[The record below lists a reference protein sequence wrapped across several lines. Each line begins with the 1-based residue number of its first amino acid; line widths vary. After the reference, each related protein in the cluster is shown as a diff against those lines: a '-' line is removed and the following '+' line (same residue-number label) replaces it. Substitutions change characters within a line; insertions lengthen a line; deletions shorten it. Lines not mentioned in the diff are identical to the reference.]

1 MTLTLLIALSISV
14 MLVRYMLR
22 YINKHKKKS
31 NKITLTFFSFLFSCM
46 LIWNLGVLLQALFS
60 KPLNISPIYF
70 EYIIYIGVVFLP
82 VFLYFTARSFT
93 DSTFRLK
100 RYHYTLFIMPI
111 ISLFVLWTNNYHSLF
126 YKTYSIYMSETV
138 TGSYFN
144 IYTIYTYGLIII
156 SLLILLKHSISR
168 NRIFSIQTLLF
179 LIAIGIPVTVNIL
192 GMSGLFNMTVHIT
205 PISFTVSLL
214 SLFLAIFKFNFLNIN
229 TIALHLIVNSISDS
243 YLVLDQE
250 KNITSCNKS
259 FLNTFNLKEKDL
271 INRSIF
277 SLIKNKEEIDSLKIS
292 LELISTN
299 NKKINLQKHFEKI
312 DKYFSV
318 DIAPILKENKNV
330 GTLIFLKDITQIEHD
345 KIQIKNNQNML
356 IERERLAS
364 LGQMVGG
371 IAHNLKTPIFSI
383 SGGLEGL
390 DDLITEFDESIEDE
404 NVTNQDMHEIAND
417 MKNWTAKLK
426 GHISYMSDVITAV
439 KGQAVNFTEEQSIDF
454 SVTELFQHIKILMQH
469 EIKHSL
475 STLNISNNVN
485 DSYYINGSIN
495 SLVQVINNLI
505 SNAIEGYNKTS
516 KEKIINLNAKY
527 NDTDKTIII
536 SVQDF
541 GSGLPEIVQEK
552 LFKEMITTKGKN
564 GTGLG
569 LFMSYSNIK
578 AHFQGDMTFETEKDK
593 GTTFYIKIPVSIAK

>member
-1 MTLTLLIALSISV
+1 MELSLSIIL
-14 MLVRYMLR
+14 LVISIIFLSYMIQFL
-22 YINKHKKKS
+22 NKSQTKKRTVK
-31 NKITLTFFSFLFSCM
+31 LFSTIFKLM
-46 LIWNLGVLLQALFS
+46 LLWNFSLLLQSLFS
-60 KPLNISPIYF
+60 DLLNIKPIYF
-70 EYIIYIGVVFLP
+70 DYIAYIGIIFLP
-82 VFLYFTARSFT
+82 VYLYLTSKSF
-93 DSTFRLK
+93 SNSKFQIK
-100 RYHYTLFIMPI
+100 YYHLLLFIIPI
-111 ISLFVLWTNNYHSLF
+111 ISTLVLWTNDFHSLF
-126 YKTYSIYMSETV
+126 YTKYSILIAKTTFGPYFYVHTLYTYS
-138 TGSYFN
+138 
-144 IYTIYTYGLIII
+144 LLII
-156 SLLILLKHSISR
+156 SLLILLKHSIKQLNKISVQ
-168 NRIFSIQTLLF
+168 SILF
-179 LIAIGIPVTVNIL
+179 LLAIAIPLLVNII
-192 GMSGLFNMTVHIT
+192 GMLNLMPITIYMT
-205 PISFTVSLL
+205 PISLTISVLL
-214 SLFLAIFKFNFLNIN
+214 IFIGIFKFDFLNIN
-229 TIALHLIVNSISDS
+229 TIALHLIVNSISDN

-259 FLNTFNLKEKDL
+259 FLNTFNLNEKDL

-277 SLIKNKEEIDSLKIS
+277 SLIKNKEEIDSLEIS
-292 LELISTN
+292 LELISTS
-299 NKKINLQKHFEKI
+299 NKKINIQKHFEKI

-390 DDLITEFDESIEDE
+390 GDLVTEFDESIEDDQ
-404 NVTNQDMHEIAND
+404 VTNQDMHEIAND
-417 MKNWTAKLK
+417 MRNWITKLK

-439 KGQAVNFTEEQSIDF
+439 KGQAVNFAEEQTIDF
-454 SVTELFQHIKILMQH
+454 TVAELFQHVKILMQH

-475 STLNISNNVN
+475 SVLNISNNVE
-485 DSYYINGSIN
+485 DSFFIHGSIN

-505 SNAIEGYNKTS
+505 SNAIEGYNGTN
-516 KEKIINLNAKY
+516 KEKIINLESTY
-527 NDTDKTIII
+527 NKKEKCIIL

-578 AHFQGDMTFETEKDK
+578 AHFEGDMSFDTQKEK
-593 GTTFYIKIPVSIAK
+593 GTTFYIKIPAKTK

>member
-1 MTLTLLIALSISV
+1 MELSLSVILLIISIIF
-14 MLVRYMLR
+14 LLYMIRFL
-22 YINKHKKKS
+22 NKSQTKKRTVK
-31 NKITLTFFSFLFSCM
+31 LFSTIFKLM
-46 LIWNLGVLLQALFS
+46 LLWNSSLLFQNLFS
-60 KPLNISPIYF
+60 DLLNINPIYF
-70 EYIIYIGVVFLP
+70 DYIAYIGIIFLP
-82 VFLYFTARSFT
+82 VYLYLTAKSF
-93 DSTFRLK
+93 SSSKFK
-100 RYHYTLFIMPI
+100 IKYYHLLMFIIPI
-111 ISLFVLWTNNYHSLF
+111 ISTLILWTNNFHNLF
-126 YKTYSIYMSETV
+126 YTQYSILIAETTFGPYFYIHTLYTYSLLVISLV
-138 TGSYFN
+138 ILLRHSIKQLNKISVQSILFLLAIAIPLLIN
-144 IYTIYTYGLIII
+144 IIGMLNLMPVTIY
-156 SLLILLKHSISR
+156 
-168 NRIFSIQTLLF
+168 
-179 LIAIGIPVTVNIL
+179 
-192 GMSGLFNMTVHIT
+192 IT
-205 PISFTVSLL
+205 PISLTVSVLL
-214 SLFLAIFKFNFLNIN
+214 IFIGIFKFDFLNIN

-243 YLVLDQE
+243 YIVLDQE
-250 KNITSCNKS
+250 RNITACNKS
-259 FLNTFNLKEKDL
+259 FLETFNFKESDL
-271 INRSIF
+271 INKSIF
-277 SLIKNKEEIDSLKIS
+277 SLVKDKQEIDNLKIS

-318 DIAPILKENKNV
+318 DISPILKEDLNV

-417 MKNWTAKLK
+417 MKNWTTKLK

-475 STLNISNNVN
+475 STLNISNTVD

>member
-1 MTLTLLIALSISV
+1 MELSLSVILLIISIIF
-14 MLVRYMLR
+14 LLYMIRFL
-22 YINKHKKKS
+22 NKSQTKKRTVK
-31 NKITLTFFSFLFSCM
+31 LFSTIFKLM
-46 LIWNLGVLLQALFS
+46 LLWNSSLLFQNLFS
-60 KPLNISPIYF
+60 DLLNINPIYF
-70 EYIIYIGVVFLP
+70 DYIAYIGIIFLP
-82 VFLYFTARSFT
+82 VYLYLTAKSF
-93 DSTFRLK
+93 SNSKFK
-100 RYHYTLFIMPI
+100 IKYYHLLMFIIPI
-111 ISLFVLWTNNYHSLF
+111 ISTLILWTNNFHNLF
-126 YKTYSIYMSETV
+126 YTQYSILIAETTFGPYFYIHTLYTYSLLVISLIILLRYSIKQLNKISV
-138 TGSYFN
+138 QSILFLLAIAIPLLIN
-144 IYTIYTYGLIII
+144 IIGMLNLMPVTIY
-156 SLLILLKHSISR
+156 
-168 NRIFSIQTLLF
+168 
-179 LIAIGIPVTVNIL
+179 
-192 GMSGLFNMTVHIT
+192 IT
-205 PISFTVSLL
+205 PISLTVSVLL
-214 SLFLAIFKFNFLNIN
+214 IFIGIFKFNFLNIN

-243 YLVLDQE
+243 YIVLDQE
-250 KNITSCNKS
+250 RNITTCNKS
-259 FLNTFNLKEKDL
+259 FLETFNFKESDL
-271 INRSIF
+271 INKSIF
-277 SLIKNKEEIDSLKIS
+277 TLVKDKQEIDSLKIS

-299 NKKINLQKHFEKI
+299 NKKINLQKHFAKI

-318 DIAPILKENKNV
+318 DISPILKEDLNI

-475 STLNISNNVN
+475 STLNISNNVD